1 MRKYKYIF
9 FALMGLISLF
19 SSCKKDE
26 TKTVIK
32 EHPTAPSLTMI
43 PDLVLKRAEASRIL
57 QFAGTAADFGFSN
70 SVTYYLEADKAG
82 NQFLNPIIVASN
94 TRRDSINISASDL
107 NTLLIRTLPFDTTI
121 AMQLRIR
128 SSLAVE
134 TSNPT
139 PIVVISE
146 PVDVNISTYGPAK
159 ITLTTA
165 GILQQLTSPNDNK
178 IYTGWIYTDGTAFRL
193 TNMDDGKKYGGAE
206 TALVEN
212 GTAIAL
218 VAGAYNFTVDLNT
231 GKMSM
236 ERTDVTIG
244 IIGNAT
250 NGIGGVV
257 DGWSRDIKMTWNFT
271 DQTWN
276 INIILG
282 AGGIKFRTHGA
293 WSPVNVAYDPDAMD
307 LNNLYQSNTRAN
319 TDSKDIAVTAG
330 TYNIKLYLATKPMKV
345 VIAPS
350 N

>member
-1 MRKYKYIF
+1 MKNYIF
-9 FALMGLISLF
+9 IFLAFIGLINF
-19 SSCKKDE
+19 FTSCEKDE
-26 TKTVIK
+26 TKTIMLANPV
-32 EHPTAPSLTMI
+32 APELTTV
-43 PDLVLKRAEASRIL
+43 PELVLKRVDASKPL
-57 QFAGTAADFGFSN
+57 QFIGTKADFGFSS
-70 SVTYYLEADKAG
+70 SVTYNLEADLAG
-82 NQFLNPIIVASN
+82 NQFANPIVIASGKV
-94 TRRDSINISASDL
+94 
-107 NTLLIRTLPFDTTI
+107 DTF
-121 AMQLRIR
+121 
-128 SSLAVE
+128 
-134 TSNPT
+134 
-139 PIVVISE
+139 
-146 PVDVNISTYGPAK
+146 NISTTDLNSILIKTLPLDKISAMELRVRAILTVEASGANSIVANSEPKAVSITTYGPPSL
-159 ITLTTA
+159 TLTTA
-165 GILQQLTSPNDNK
+165 GTLQNITSPTDNK
-178 IYTGWIYTDGTAFRL
+178 IYKGWIYTDGTGFQF
-193 TNMDDGKKYGGAE
+193 TNKDDGKKYGGAE

-218 VAGAYNFTVDLNT
+218 VAGAYNLAVDLNT

-236 ERTDVTIG
+236 EKTDVTIG

-250 NGIGGVV
+250 NGIGGVL

-307 LNNLYQSNTRAN
+307 LNNLYQSNTRPN